1 LSFIIW
7 CFTFTDFYVGESSLN
22 LMNKS
27 YSFMMNNPL
36 NVLLSSIC

>member
-27 YSFMMNNPL
+27 Y
-36 NVLLSSIC
+36 